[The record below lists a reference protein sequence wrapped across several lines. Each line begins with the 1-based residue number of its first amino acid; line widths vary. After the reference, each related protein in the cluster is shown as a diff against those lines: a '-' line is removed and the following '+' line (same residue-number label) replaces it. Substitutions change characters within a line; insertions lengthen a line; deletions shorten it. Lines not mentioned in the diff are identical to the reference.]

1 MLSFLSSYVLIIAV
15 DGLLRPGLNL
25 RLGDFDRLFSLLYI
39 FFDYSWSLSGHSAS
53 HSAGKIGSLGGSSI
67 MHRLLSLLNLLI
79 LSGDLVSIFALKI
92 DTDLVIDE
100 RDDHAIVERNE
111 G

>member
-1 MLSFLSSYVLIIAV
+1 M

-25 RLGDFDRLFSLLYI
+25 GLCGFDRFFSLLYI

-79 LSGDLVSIFALKI
+79 LSGDLISIFALKI

>member
-1 MLSFLSSYVLIIAV
+1 MNLGLSDL
-15 DGLLRPGLNL
+15 
-25 RLGDFDRLFSLLYI
+25 DRLLLLFFI
-39 FFDYSWSLSGHSAS
+39 FFNHLNRGLSGHSAS
-53 HSAGKIGSLGGSSI
+53 HSAGKIGSLSGSSI

-79 LSGDLVSIFALKI
+79 LSGDLVSIFALKV

>member
-1 MLSFLSSYVLIIAV
+1 
-15 DGLLRPGLNL
+15 
-25 RLGDFDRLFSLLYI
+25 
-39 FFDYSWSLSGHSAS
+39 
-53 HSAGKIGSLGGSSI
+53 

-79 LSGDLVSIFALKI
+79 LSGDLISIFALKI